1 MRRSDHGAGRL
12 NAPVTL
18 ATAPPSFWQDF
29 TQRIIMAAIRADGIS
44 DSERKE
50 RIMLAREC
58 GFLSD
63 EATEDFIVLWGLI
76 EA

>member
-1 MRRSDHGAGRL
+1 MS
-12 NAPVTL
+12 APFPHH
-18 ATAPPSFWQDF
+18 APTFDISRFCS
-29 TQRIIMAAIRADGIS
+29 RIIMAAIRANGIS

-50 RIMLAREC
+50 RIMLARQC

-63 EATEDFIVLWGLI
+63 EATEDYILHFGLI

>member
-1 MRRSDHGAGRL
+1 MNRA
-12 NAPVTL
+12 

-29 TQRIIMAAIRADGIS
+29 TRRIIMAAIRADGIS

>member
-1 MRRSDHGAGRL
+1 
-12 NAPVTL
+12 
-18 ATAPPSFWQDF
+18 
-29 TQRIIMAAIRADGIS
+29 MAAIRADGIS

>member
-1 MRRSDHGAGRL
+1 MT
-12 NAPVTL
+12 APVTL
-18 ATAPPSFWQDF
+18 ATATPDPFWQDF
-29 TQRIIMAAIRADGIS
+29 TSRIIMAAIRAHGIP

-63 EATEDFIVLWGLI
+63 EATEDYIVFWGLVN
-76 EA
+76 A

>member
-1 MRRSDHGAGRL
+1 MSYL
-12 NAPVTL
+12 
-18 ATAPPSFWQDF
+18 PPSPATTFDLSSF
-29 TQRIIMAAIRADGIS
+29 CSRIIMAAIKADGIS

-50 RIMLAREC
+50 RIMLARQC

-63 EATEDFIVLWGLI
+63 EATEDYILHFGLI

>member
-1 MRRSDHGAGRL
+1 M
-12 NAPVTL
+12 NAPVTI

-29 TQRIIMAAIRADGIS
+29 TRRIIMAAIRADGIS

-76 EA
+76 KA